1 MKPSD
6 LLTIYETQLDVA
18 KALKIAAPSVNRW
31 FTTGKIPLLR
41 QYQIERLTKGVLKAD
56 E

>member
-6 LLTIYETQLDVA
+6 LLTIYDTQLDVA
-18 KALKIAAPSVNRW
+18 KVLNIAAASVNRW

-41 QYQIERLTKGVLKAD
+41 QYQIECITKGKLKAD